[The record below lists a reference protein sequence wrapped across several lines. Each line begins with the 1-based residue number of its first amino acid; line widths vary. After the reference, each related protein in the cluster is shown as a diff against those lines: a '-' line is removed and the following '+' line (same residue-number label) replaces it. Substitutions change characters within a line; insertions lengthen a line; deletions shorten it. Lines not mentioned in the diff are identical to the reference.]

1 MNLTD
6 ENVFDAPKL
15 KEYLY
20 YTFNAILIKKLC
32 IYIIC
37 GACYDRYKHKEYLIC
52 AWIFK
57 MKEDCREECVDKIT
71 EDDKIK
77 TWNSINY
84 RMSSSL

>member
-52 AWIFK
+52 A
-57 MKEDCREECVDKIT
+57 
-71 EDDKIK
+71 
-77 TWNSINY
+77 
-84 RMSSSL
+84 